1 MPSLEDFCQEL
12 YEGKKEISV
21 PKDKVTELSSG
32 WYVSKYNLPHQGSK
46 GSWRNGRLHAHDMGD
61 RYSVHLDRVDP
72 KQHSI
77 THMIE
82 DAPLTL
88 FLWTGVQGAVNLA
101 RDDKKFIDAANKNL
115 RPMFIIG
122 IVLLGLGLLLAIE
135 QTFVLGIISFGA
147 ALGLIV
153 LGLVFNWNGLSKRD
167 QEKYWYNFI
176 IGILAIIGAVIA
188 ISFPRFTIALLV
200 LTLIVWTLGSGLFLL
215 FGRGDKMLFDQG
227 SMVPFV
233 MGIISLTIGLL
244 LLFAPSI
251 GLNILL
257 ILVGGLLVLIGLMQ
271 LFSAI
276 TIFRHIRR
284 VKRNQEA
291 GSNSR

>member
-12 YEGKKEISV
+12 YKGKKEIDV
-21 PKDKVTELSSG
+21 PKEKVTELSQE
-32 WYVSKYNLPHQGSK
+32 WYVSKYNLPHRGSK

-61 RYSVHLDRVDP
+61 HYSVHLDRVDP

-88 FLWTGVQGAVNLA
+88 FLWTGIKGAFSSVVE
-101 RDDKKFIDAANKNL
+101 DEKFIDEASKNI
-115 RPMFIIG
+115 RPMFVIG

-135 QTFVLGIISFGA
+135 QTFVLGVISFGA
-147 ALGLIV
+147 ALGLII

-167 QEKYWYNFI
+167 QERYWWNFV
-176 IGILAIIGAVIA
+176 IGILAIVGAVI
-188 ISFPRFTIALLV
+188 IIYFPRLAITLLV

-227 SMVPFV
+227 SMVPLV
-233 MGIISLTIGLL
+233 MGIISLALGLV
-244 LLFAPSI
+244 LLFAPSV
-251 GLNILL
+251 GLQILL
-257 ILVGGLLVLIGLMQ
+257 ILVGLLLVIIGLMQ
-271 LFSAI
+271 LISAI
-276 TIFRHIRR
+276 TILRHIRR
-284 VKRNQEA
+284 VRAENGK
-291 GSNSR
+291 GV